1 MSNSNEDNLFP
12 ELNESFDWKKE
23 WQGMP
28 EFIQEDLRPIQRIVV
43 NFESFDDVQK
53 FAELVNQKLTNK
65 TDSIWFPKKELE
77 QPKNFRYFDE
87 Q

>member
-1 MSNSNEDNLFP
+1 MNTEKDDSLFP
-12 ELNESFDWKKE
+12 ELDKSFDWRKE

-28 EFIQEDLRPIQRIVV
+28 EFIQEDLRPIQRIIV
-43 NFESFDDVQK
+43 NFESHEDVQA
-53 FAELVNQKLTNK
+53 FSALVNQKLTNK

-87 Q
+87 E